1 MEFPMSQRQRALALG
16 AAIRA
21 AREKAG
27 LTQDAVAEQIALH
40 PMTYGGIERGR
51 LLPSIST
58 LTRICILLKLDPDTL
73 PDLRDVRD

>member
-1 MEFPMSQRQRALALG
+1 MSQRQRAITLG

-21 AREKAG
+21 AREKTG
-27 LTQDAVAEQIALH
+27 LSQEEVARRIDLH

-58 LTRICILLKLDPDTL
+58 LTRICIALKLDPDTL

>member
-1 MEFPMSQRQRALALG
+1 MSQRERALALG

-21 AREKAG
+21 ARERAG
-27 LTQDAVAEQIALH
+27 LTQEEVAQRTELH

-51 LLPSIST
+51 LLPSVAT
-58 LTRICILLKLDPDTL
+58 LTRLCIALKIDPDKL

>member
-1 MEFPMSQRQRALALG
+1 MTQRERALALG
-16 AAIRA
+16 TAIRA

-27 LTQDAVAEQIALH
+27 LTQEEVARQIELH

-51 LLPSIST
+51 LLPSITT
-58 LTRICILLKLDPDTL
+58 LTRLCVLLKLDPDTL